1 MDKMDRGMRK
11 IVIAD
16 DDPISRGLMR
26 DVLEPQSYEIFE
38 ASNGEEA
45 LAMIAETRPDLVLL
59 DIQMPV
65 LDGFEVLR
73 KLRNDVRFHDLPVAF
88 VTALAMAS
96 DRERALSIGSNAYI
110 TKPINVS
117 ALRTQVR
124 TLLEAANAPAK

>member
-1 MDKMDRGMRK
+1 MRK